1 MEAFHPQKV
10 RARGVLHE
18 LGLAPDTVSI
28 IAAVKAGLSIR
39 VFVELARR
47 LGLPEARL
55 AEIVG
60 IASTT
65 LTRRKR
71 AGALSPDESD
81 HVVRLATLLARA
93 TQVFGEEAD
102 ATDWLRSPNL
112 ALDGVAP
119 LAFADTEPGAR
130 EVDDLLGRLEHG
142 VYS

>member
-1 MEAFHPQKV
+1 MERFHPPTP
-10 RARGVLHE
+10 RAGGVLQQ
-18 LGLAPDTVSI
+18 LGLAADPSSI
-28 IAAVKAGLSIR
+28 IVAVKAGLNVR
-39 VFVELARR
+39 VFVELAHR

-65 LTRRKR
+65 LARRKR
-71 AGALSPDESD
+71 AGALSPNESE

-93 TQVFGEEAD
+93 TEVFGEEAD
-102 ATDWLRSPNL
+102 AADWLRSPNL